1 MFRLNW
7 AKRDFS
13 WDLEVQTEA
22 AVISFLTRGRSGQL
36 LLLHTLASPLG
47 DCGSHPG
54 LHCSIMSCFFLHF
67 LWLLSQV
74 CAKLCDKGGQLPL
87 QDSLHR
93 GWRWWVTDMASCP
106 SLWVSAQAH
115 GFYLIL
121 TLPKF
126 ISVFPSLAQFSARA
140 SCYIQIGSLLLL
152 LLLLLLAVLGLYC
165 SIGPSSVE
173 ARGLSC
179 HLACA
184 IIVPQPGIEPMSLVL
199 EGRFFFSFFF
209 FLEGRFLTTG
219 PPRKSQTDRF

>member
-1 MFRLNW
+1 MLNW

-22 AVISFLTRGRSGQL
+22 AVILFLPHGRSGQL
-36 LLLHTLASPLG
+36 LLLHTLASHLG

-54 LHCSIMSCFFLHF
+54 LHCSIVSCFFLQF

-93 GWRWWVTDMASCP
+93 GWRWWVSDMASCP
-106 SLWVSAQAH
+106 SLWVLAQAH

-121 TLPKF
+121 TLPNF

-152 LLLLLLAVLGLYC
+152 LLLLAVLGLCC
-165 SIGPSSVE
+165 STGPSSVE

-179 HLACA
+179 PLACA
-184 IIVPQPGIEPMSLVL
+184 IIVPQPGIEPVSRVL
-199 EGRFFFSFFF
+199 EGRF
-209 FLEGRFLTTG
+209 LQILNHWTTKEV
-219 PPRKSQTDRF
+219 PNR